1 MNAPFHPAAAAPEA
15 GLSNCD
21 LARRLLDSYKADGV
35 QCQPGR
41 ALPSPPEVSATLQ
54 LVRELLL
61 PGSTGVPQPACVI
74 LHSFVEGRIA
84 ELRVKLVQQLFRGL
98 HHRCAGPQAE
108 CAACEGRAAEI
119 TSLFM
124 GQLPELRRQV
134 LGDVAAAFDGDPA
147 ATGLDEVV
155 FSYPGVRAVTV
166 YRIAHCLWQLGAV
179 VVPRMMTELA
189 HRRTGIDI
197 HPGAEIGQAF
207 FIDHGTG
214 VVIGETTRIGDRVR
228 IYQGVTLGALT
239 VPHGEARPEP
249 GKRRHPTLEDDVV
262 IYANATI
269 LGGETVIGQG
279 SVVGGNAFVTTS
291 VPPGSKVPGSS
302 RTQRG

>member
-1 MNAPFHPAAAAPEA
+1 MNAPFHPVAAAPAE

-41 ALPSPPEVSATLQ
+41 ALPSPPEVSAILQ

-61 PGSTGVPQPACVI
+61 PGSTGIPQPACVI
-74 LHSFVEGRIA
+74 LHSFIEGRVA

-98 HHRCAGPQAE
+98 HHRCSVAPAE
-108 CAACEGRAAEI
+108 CASCEGRAAEI

-124 GQLPELRRQV
+124 SHLPELRRQV
-134 LGDVAAAFDGDPA
+134 LCDVAAAFDGDPA
-147 ATGLDEVV
+147 ATGMDEVV
-155 FSYPGVRAVTV
+155 FSYPGVRATTV
-166 YRIAHCLWQLGAV
+166 YRIAHALWQLGAV

-189 HRRTGIDI
+189 HAETGIDI
-197 HPGAEIGQAF
+197 HPGAQIGERF

-214 VVIGETTRIGDRVR
+214 VVIGETTVIGDRVR
-228 IYQGVTLGALT
+228 LYQGVTLGALSLPT
-239 VPHGEARPEP
+239 GAARRQQ
-249 GKRRHPTLEDDVV
+249 GQKRHPTIEDEVI

-269 LGGETVIGQG
+269 LGGSTVIGRG
-279 SVVGGNAFVTTS
+279 AVIGGNSFVTDS
-291 VPPGSKVPGSS
+291 IQPGTRVVNPC
-302 RTQRG
+302 R